1 MGRPKERHLA
11 GQRRQVA
18 SAFSSGGGGFRFET
32 GVGGYVSAA
41 MLAGAQPFG
50 AEIGVPEALRLQAS
64 AHGHALDDLVIY
76 GQNLHPT
83 LGARVLAC
91 SAKAFNVMPGG
102 VLLEEFVADAW
113 RELLRD
119 DFREDHDRVGLICG
133 QAGAGNLRAL
143 EQLIAAARTDTDSGL
158 AARIGTP
165 RAFNAAHRSLWDSAR
180 CPVELAEQHGVD
192 RDSSPARLLRQLI
205 PRRFDFESPD
215 SVDAAQA
222 RAWCQAA
229 LVPAQAGAAAD
240 LLHAVLSR
248 VEDARTTG
256 GSLNFAALAGVRP
269 GLLLQARPDVDA
281 AWRPLADHTQHTVDG
296 VRDTLGA
303 DVQLPRAEAWAALV
317 EQAQG
322 RPVTVLTGPSG
333 CGKSA
338 LAKRW
343 LAADQDARGLWLSA
357 LDLEGGLDALRARL
371 GLAVSLV
378 WLLEHLPGRVRVVLD
393 GLDRAFTPVALQA
406 AADLARIADSSDGQL
421 EVLIPC
427 QEMALARVVREL
439 ASVGVQPGRPVAIGD
454 LDDAD
459 LAILR
464 RQPQVL
470 RLAVEGELREVLRR
484 PKLLDL
490 VLQAAELGVAELGE
504 LRDETDV
511 AALWWTHIA
520 LSGPDRAAR
529 SALLQQ
535 LAVRQ
540 ADALRPTTPLAE
552 VDAASMAPVPGLQ
565 ADGALAPSDE
575 QLAFAHDLFGD
586 WARLR
591 RLKAEADRVVDYLP
605 GKELLPPWHRSVRLL
620 ALDTL
625 RRDSAEWE
633 RLREALDATGHR
645 LLADLFLDA
654 VIFADDARRL
664 LGDLWGRLVADRG
677 ALLRRLLTRFLAVAT
692 VPDPRAL
699 VLFPDQ
705 PELQTYVAARR
716 RIPLW
721 PLWPAMLEELSAHA
735 EEATQLAGPQVAGIA
750 DLWLRSSSDGWPAR
764 AAAGEL
770 GLAVG
775 RFIIDERASG
785 AYFEDELELQLYR
798 AALAAGAVEPEQTVE
813 LLGSAL
819 HVSQDEIEEQSRE
832 WTFGMPPSVLDVL
845 RAKDA
850 AEEERVGDTDS
861 AETADDEEEV

>member
-1 MGRPKERHLA
+1 M
-11 GQRRQVA
+11 
-18 SAFSSGGGGFRFET
+18 
-32 GVGGYVSAA
+32 GGYVTAA
-41 MLAGAQPFG
+41 MLAGAQPLG
-50 AEIGVPEALRLQAS
+50 AEIGVPEAIRLQAS

-76 GQNLHPT
+76 GQDLHPT
-83 LGARVLAC
+83 LGPRVLAC
-91 SAKAFNVMPGG
+91 SAKAFNMMPGG
-102 VLLEEFVADAW
+102 VLLEEFVAHAW

-119 DFREDHDRVGLICG
+119 GFREGHDRLGLICG

-143 EQLIAAARTDTDSGL
+143 EQLIAAACTDTDAGL

-165 RAFNAAHRSLWDSAR
+165 RAFNVTHRSLWGSAR

-205 PRRFDFESPD
+205 PRRFDLESPD

-229 LVPAQAGAAAD
+229 LVPAQAGAAND
-240 LLHAVLSR
+240 LLHAVLTR
-248 VEDARTTG
+248 VEETRTTG

-281 AWRPLADHTQHTVDG
+281 AWRPLAEHTQHAVDA

-303 DVQLPRAEAWAALV
+303 DVQLPRAEAWAAL

-371 GLAVSLV
+371 GLPVSLV
-378 WLLEHLPGRVRVVLD
+378 WLIEHLPDRVRVVLD

-406 AADLARIADSSDGQL
+406 AADLARIADASDGRL

-439 ASVGVQPGRPVAIGD
+439 ASVGVQPGRPVALGD

-520 LSGPDRAAR
+520 LGGPDRAAR

-552 VDAASMAPVPGLQ
+552 LDAASMAPVPGLQ
-565 ADGALAPSDE
+565 ADGAVAPSDE

-586 WARLR
+586 WARLK
-591 RLKAEADRVVDYLP
+591 RLQAEADRVVDYLP
-605 GKELLPPWHRSVRLL
+605 GKELLPPWHRAVRLL

-664 LGDLWGRLVADRG
+664 LGELWDRLVADRG

-692 VPDPRAL
+692 VPDPRATL
-699 VLFPDQ
+699 LFPDE

-721 PLWPAMLEELSAHA
+721 ALWPAMLEELAAHA
-735 EEATQLAGPQVAGIA
+735 EEAIQLAGPQVAGIA
-750 DLWLRSSSDGWPAR
+750 DLWLRSSSDGWPSR
-764 AAAGEL
+764 AAAAEL

-775 RFIIDERASG
+775 RFVIEERTRG
-785 AYFEDELELQLYR
+785 AYFEDDLELQLYR

-813 LLGSAL
+813 LLGAAL
-819 HVSQDEIEEQSRE
+819 HVSQDEIEEESRE
-832 WTFGMPPSVLDVL
+832 RTFGLPPSVLDAL
-845 RAKDA
+845 RAEDA
-850 AEEERVGDTDS
+850 AEEESAGDTDS
-861 AETADDEEEV
+861 GETAEGEEEA